1 MKNVRNVDLEYKG
14 EVPMDFNMLNMAQH
28 EDILRQTC
36 QIMKEKSAQICY
48 RWRSCDTKVREYER
62 IKEEQ
67 FKSAEQE
74 RFRVEQIM
82 QTERA

>member
-1 MKNVRNVDLEYKG
+1 MRERVLLSLQSFDMKNVRNVDLEYKG

-48 RWRSCDTKVREYER
+48 R
-62 IKEEQ
+62 
-67 FKSAEQE
+67 
-74 RFRVEQIM
+74 
-82 QTERA
+82 